1 MESLAR
7 TRSSNLGRVLVE
19 SRPVDQT
26 TLACSIGFLQN
37 IRENK
42 PGWCS
47 SGIIKLLFVLNTYFI
62 KALCHKDK
70 DLASD

>member
-1 MESLAR
+1 MEPLAR
-7 TRSSNLGRVLVE
+7 TRSSNFGRVLAEIKTNNELLRVYLTDF
-19 SRPVDQT
+19 P
-26 TLACSIGFLQN
+26 QN

-42 PGWCS
+42 PGWYS
-47 SGIIKLLFVLNTYFI
+47 SAIIELLFVLNTYFI

>member
-42 PGWCS
+42 PGWYS